1 METTKVAFVGV
12 GDISGIYLENLT
24 KLFKQIEVVG
34 LCDSIK
40 GKSGTGSRAL
50 RHPQDLR
57 HHVRC
62 LRR

>member
-34 LCDSIK
+34 LCD
-40 GKSGTGSRAL
+40 
-50 RHPQDLR
+50 
-57 HHVRC
+57 
-62 LRR
+62 